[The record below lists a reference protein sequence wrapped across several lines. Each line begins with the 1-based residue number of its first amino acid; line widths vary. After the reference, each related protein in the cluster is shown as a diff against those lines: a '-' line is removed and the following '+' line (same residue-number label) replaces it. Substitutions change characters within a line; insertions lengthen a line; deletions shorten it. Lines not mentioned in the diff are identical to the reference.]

1 MLSRTQRSA
10 IFTSYNRQR
19 AAGEVER
26 GRLNRAL
33 GLAQSNEE
41 RPYTTSAESC
51 TCPDWQYRVSV
62 KRGQCKHQAAL
73 MLAVAGAEAEAAA
86 EAVAKAE
93 QVDAVEEQPAVAV
106 VEKPAPRPSRID
118 LLR

>member
-1 MLSRTQRSA
+1 MLSKPQRSA
-10 IFTSYNRQR
+10 IFTEYNRHR
-19 AAGEVER
+19 AAGDVER

-62 KRGQCKHQAAL
+62 KGGQCKHQLAL
-73 MLAVAGAEAEAAA
+73 MLAVAGAEAVAE
-86 EAVAKAE
+86 EAVVE
-93 QVDAVEEQPAVAV
+93 AVEVEQPAPAV
-106 VEKPAPRPSRID
+106 TPKPKPTID
-118 LLR
+118 WLR